1 MPELPEVEALAHHL
15 RENAVYRPVARVDV
29 AGMSV
34 LKTFDPPV
42 SALHG
47 RVVTGAAR
55 YGKFLAVEFADRP
68 DALHLITHLSRA
80 GWLRWHETAAAA
92 PPKPGRGPLQLR
104 VHLDAVGGPGFDLT
118 EAGTQKRLSVYL
130 VADPQQVPGIARL
143 GPDALALS
151 RDELGELLAGRTERI
166 KTLLTDQPTIAGIG
180 NAYSDEILH
189 TAKLS
194 PYAVAGRLKPEQVDD
209 LHAAL
214 RAVLTDAVNRSV
226 GQGAATLK
234 GEKRSGLRVHART
247 GPALPGVRGH
257 CQGGVLR
264 RSVVPVLSRLSD
276 RWPAARRPQAVTP
289 REVGAVEV
297 LLGSPPLLVLL
308 GVVVGVLATVVVVL
322 IARGRR
328 NTFATPLEK
337 ATFGTLHTVALAAP
351 ALREGLSPSS
361 AAFALPY
368 LRTLLDNPALAMTDS
383 RGAVLAWDG
392 DADHHEP
399 DVVAL
404 ADEVIRTGRQQV
416 LSHNSIQCDR
426 VDCEIRGIVVQPL
439 EIEGSI
445 VGTLAALTNQTAGPV
460 LLRATGEVARYVS
473 SQLELAELDES
484 RARLNRAEV
493 RALRAQISP
502 HFVYNALT
510 TIASFI
516 RTDPVRARELLIEF
530 ADFTRYSFRTAG
542 EYTTLKDE
550 LNNIER
556 YIRLEKA
563 RFGDRLNI
571 KLEIA
576 PEVLSVV
583 LPFLALQPLVE
594 NAVRHGLSGKPNGG
608 TITITAENAGAE
620 CVIIVEDDGVGMD
633 PARLTDDLE
642 DAHQSGAHVGLGNVD
657 DRMRSAFG
665 DDFGLVVDTN
675 VGAGMKITLRVP
687 KFRVGIRV

>member
-1 MPELPEVEALAHHL
+1 PPLLITL
-15 RENAVYRPVARVDV
+15 
-29 AGMSV
+29 GM
-34 LKTFDPPV
+34 
-42 SALHG
+42 
-47 RVVTGAAR
+47 VTG
-55 YGKFLAVEFADRP
+55 LLVAV
-68 DALHLITHLSRA
+68 
-80 GWLRWHETAAAA
+80 
-92 PPKPGRGPLQLR
+92 
-104 VHLDAVGGPGFDLT
+104 V
-118 EAGTQKRLSVYL
+118 VYL
-130 VADPQQVPGIARL
+130 V
-143 GPDALALS
+143 
-151 RDELGELLAGRTERI
+151 GR
-166 KTLLTDQPTIAGIG
+166 
-180 NAYSDEILH
+180 S
-189 TAKLS
+189 
-194 PYAVAGRLKPEQVDD
+194 
-209 LHAAL
+209 
-214 RAVLTDAVNRSV
+214 
-226 GQGAATLK
+226 
-234 GEKRSGLRVHART
+234 
-247 GPALPGVRGH
+247 
-257 CQGGVLR
+257 
-264 RSVVPVLSRLSD
+264 
-276 RWPAARRPQAVTP
+276 
-289 REVGAVEV
+289 
-297 LLGSPPLLVLL
+297 
-308 GVVVGVLATVVVVL
+308 
-322 IARGRR
+322 RR

-368 LRTLLDNPALAMTDS
+368 LRTLLDNPALAMTDA
-383 RGAVLAWDG
+383 RGQVLAWDG

-416 LSHNSIQCDR
+416 LSHASIQCDR
-426 VDCEIRGIVVQPL
+426 SGADCEVRGIVVVPL
-439 EIEGSI
+439 ETDGAI
-445 VGTLAALTNQTAGPV
+445 VGTLAALTNLTAGPV
-460 LLRATGEVARYVS
+460 LLRATAEVARYVS

-542 EYTTLKDE
+542 EYTTLSDE
-550 LNNIER
+550 LTNIER

-571 KLEIA
+571 KLQIA

-633 PARLTDDLE
+633 PSRLTEDLD
-642 DAHQSGAHVGLGNVD
+642 DAHLSGAHVGLGNVD

>member
-1 MPELPEVEALAHHL
+1 
-15 RENAVYRPVARVDV
+15 
-29 AGMSV
+29 MSV
-34 LKTFDPPV
+34 LKTADPPV
-42 SALHG
+42 SALVG

-68 DALHLITHLSRA
+68 DQPLHLITHLSRA
-80 GWLRWHETAAAA
+80 GWLRWHEQASAA
-92 PPKPGRGPLQLR
+92 PPKPGRGPLALR

-130 VADPQQVPGIARL
+130 VADPQDVPGIARL

-151 RDELGELLAGRTERI
+151 RDELAELLAGRTERI
-166 KTLLTDQPTIAGIG
+166 KTLIVDQSTIAGIG

-189 TAKLS
+189 TARLS
-194 PYAVAGRLKPEQVDD
+194 PYAVAGRLQARADRRPARRDD
-209 LHAAL
+209 GRPGRRRRPLGRAGSRDAQGREAL
-214 RAVLTDAVNRSV
+214 RPA
-226 GQGAATLK
+226 
-234 GEKRSGLRVHART
+234 
-247 GPALPGVRGH
+247 GPRPHRAALPGVRGH
-257 CQGGVLR
+257 GQGGVLR

-276 RWPAARRPQAVTP
+276 RWPAARRPQAVPP

-322 IARGRR
+322 IVRGRR

-392 DADHHEP
+392 EADHHEP

-633 PARLTDDLE
+633 PSRLTDDLE

>member
-1 MPELPEVEALAHHL
+1 M
-15 RENAVYRPVARVDV
+15 N
-29 AGMSV
+29 
-34 LKTFDPPV
+34 
-42 SALHG
+42 
-47 RVVTGAAR
+47 
-55 YGKFLAVEFADRP
+55 
-68 DALHLITHLSRA
+68 
-80 GWLRWHETAAAA
+80 
-92 PPKPGRGPLQLR
+92 
-104 VHLDAVGGPGFDLT
+104 
-118 EAGTQKRLSVYL
+118 
-130 VADPQQVPGIARL
+130 
-143 GPDALALS
+143 
-151 RDELGELLAGRTERI
+151 
-166 KTLLTDQPTIAGIG
+166 
-180 NAYSDEILH
+180 
-189 TAKLS
+189 
-194 PYAVAGRLKPEQVDD
+194 
-209 LHAAL
+209 
-214 RAVLTDAVNRSV
+214 
-226 GQGAATLK
+226 
-234 GEKRSGLRVHART
+234 
-247 GPALPGVRGH
+247 
-257 CQGGVLR
+257 
-264 RSVVPVLSRLSD
+264 
-276 RWPAARRPQAVTP
+276 
-289 REVGAVEV
+289 V

-308 GVVVGVLATVVVVL
+308 GVLIGLLAAAVAYLVG
-322 IARGRR
+322 RGRR

-368 LRTLLDNPALAMTDS
+368 LRTLLDNPALAMTDN
-383 RGAVLAWDG
+383 RGQILAWDG

-416 LSHNSIQCDR
+416 LSHASIQCDR
-426 VDCEIRGIVVQPL
+426 SGSDCEVRGIVVVPL
-439 EIEGSI
+439 ETDGSI
-445 VGTLAALTNQTAGPV
+445 VGTLAALTNLTAGPV
-460 LLRATGEVARYVS
+460 LLRATAEVARYVS

-542 EYTTLKDE
+542 EYTTLSDE
-550 LNNIER
+550 LTNIER

-571 KLEIA
+571 KLQIA

-633 PARLTDDLE
+633 PSRLTEDLD
-642 DAHQSGAHVGLGNVD
+642 DAHLSGAHVGLGNVD

>member
-1 MPELPEVEALAHHL
+1 M
-15 RENAVYRPVARVDV
+15 N
-29 AGMSV
+29 
-34 LKTFDPPV
+34 
-42 SALHG
+42 
-47 RVVTGAAR
+47 
-55 YGKFLAVEFADRP
+55 
-68 DALHLITHLSRA
+68 
-80 GWLRWHETAAAA
+80 
-92 PPKPGRGPLQLR
+92 
-104 VHLDAVGGPGFDLT
+104 
-118 EAGTQKRLSVYL
+118 
-130 VADPQQVPGIARL
+130 
-143 GPDALALS
+143 
-151 RDELGELLAGRTERI
+151 
-166 KTLLTDQPTIAGIG
+166 
-180 NAYSDEILH
+180 
-189 TAKLS
+189 
-194 PYAVAGRLKPEQVDD
+194 
-209 LHAAL
+209 
-214 RAVLTDAVNRSV
+214 
-226 GQGAATLK
+226 
-234 GEKRSGLRVHART
+234 
-247 GPALPGVRGH
+247 
-257 CQGGVLR
+257 
-264 RSVVPVLSRLSD
+264 
-276 RWPAARRPQAVTP
+276 
-289 REVGAVEV
+289 V
-297 LLGSPPLLVLL
+297 LLDSPPLLLLL
-308 GVVVGVLATVVVVL
+308 GVLIGLLAAAVAYLVG
-322 IARGRR
+322 RGRR

-368 LRTLLDNPALAMTDS
+368 LRTLLDNPALAMTDN
-383 RGAVLAWDG
+383 RGQILAWDG

-416 LSHNSIQCDR
+416 LSHASIQCDR
-426 VDCEIRGIVVQPL
+426 SGADCEVRGIVVVPL
-439 EIEGSI
+439 ETDGSI
-445 VGTLAALTNQTAGPV
+445 VGTLAALTNLTAGPV
-460 LLRATGEVARYVS
+460 LLRATAEVARYVS

-542 EYTTLKDE
+542 EYTTLSDE
-550 LNNIER
+550 LTNIER

-571 KLEIA
+571 KLQIA

-608 TITITAENAGAE
+608 TITISAENAGAE

-633 PARLTDDLE
+633 PSRLTEDLD
-642 DAHQSGAHVGLGNVD
+642 DAHLSGAHVGLGNVD

-665 DDFGLVVDTN
+665 DDFGLVVDTAL
-675 VGAGMKITLRVP
+675 GHGMKITLRVP
-687 KFRVGIRV
+687 KFRAGIRV

>member
-1 MPELPEVEALAHHL
+1 M
-15 RENAVYRPVARVDV
+15 N
-29 AGMSV
+29 
-34 LKTFDPPV
+34 
-42 SALHG
+42 
-47 RVVTGAAR
+47 
-55 YGKFLAVEFADRP
+55 
-68 DALHLITHLSRA
+68 
-80 GWLRWHETAAAA
+80 
-92 PPKPGRGPLQLR
+92 
-104 VHLDAVGGPGFDLT
+104 
-118 EAGTQKRLSVYL
+118 
-130 VADPQQVPGIARL
+130 
-143 GPDALALS
+143 
-151 RDELGELLAGRTERI
+151 
-166 KTLLTDQPTIAGIG
+166 
-180 NAYSDEILH
+180 
-189 TAKLS
+189 
-194 PYAVAGRLKPEQVDD
+194 
-209 LHAAL
+209 
-214 RAVLTDAVNRSV
+214 
-226 GQGAATLK
+226 
-234 GEKRSGLRVHART
+234 
-247 GPALPGVRGH
+247 
-257 CQGGVLR
+257 
-264 RSVVPVLSRLSD
+264 
-276 RWPAARRPQAVTP
+276 
-289 REVGAVEV
+289 V

-308 GVVVGVLATVVVVL
+308 GVLIGLLAAAVAYLVG
-322 IARGRR
+322 RGRR

-368 LRTLLDNPALAMTDS
+368 LRTLLDNPALAMTDN
-383 RGAVLAWDG
+383 RGQILAWDG

-416 LSHNSIQCDR
+416 LSHASIQCDR
-426 VDCEIRGIVVQPL
+426 SGSDCEVRGIVVVPL
-439 EIEGSI
+439 ETDGSI
-445 VGTLAALTNQTAGPV
+445 VGTLAALTNLTAGPV
-460 LLRATGEVARYVS
+460 LLRATAEVARYVS

-542 EYTTLKDE
+542 EYTTLSDE
-550 LNNIER
+550 LTNIER

-571 KLEIA
+571 KLQIA

-608 TITITAENAGAE
+608 TITISAENAGAE

-633 PARLTDDLE
+633 PSRLTEDLD
-642 DAHQSGAHVGLGNVD
+642 DAHLSGAHVGLGNVD

-665 DDFGLVVDTN
+665 DDFGLVVDTAL
-675 VGAGMKITLRVP
+675 GHGMKITLRVP
-687 KFRVGIRV
+687 KFRAGIRV